1 MNDESELKK
10 HGEDDGEILLD
21 LTQPPPA
28 PRKKR
33 HPVLWMTLFAL
44 LGAAGFAGYIGYM
57 FLTVPPEMP
66 GSERIVLIPSGTS
79 GRKIA
84 AILETESVIRNKHLF
99 MLLARF
105 YRSGKTMKAG
115 EYRFTTAMLPADV
128 LTMLQD
134 GKVYARS
141 ITIPEGYTARQMA
154 DVLAEHKL
162 DKSAFLAFVFDK
174 QNAARFNI
182 AADSL
187 EGYLFPSTYQ
197 MTRETTAEALAQT
210 MVEEFWKVMTPDL
223 RKEIEQQGMTVHEVV
238 TLASIVEEEA
248 QVPEERELIAAVYRN
263 RLRIGMKLDSDPTVI
278 YGIPNFNGNLTRT
291 DLQTD
296 TPYNTYMRKGLPPG
310 PIASPGKA
318 SILAAIRPANVK
330 YLYFVAKNDGS
341 HQFSTNYDDHK
352 RAVRQFQRKRKKTAA
367 N

>member
-1 MNDESELKK
+1 MKNHDDIEK
-10 HGEDDGEILLD
+10 HDDSGEILLD
-21 LTQPPPA
+21 LTQAPPA
-28 PRKKR
+28 PPKKR
-33 HPVLWMTLFAL
+33 RPILWLTVFAL
-44 LGAAGFAGYIGYM
+44 LGAAGFVGYIALM
-57 FLTVPPEMP
+57 FLTVPPETP
-66 GSERIVLIPSGTS
+66 GTERIVLIPSGSS

-84 AILETESVIRNKHLF
+84 ETLEAESVIRNKHLF

-105 YRSGKTMKAG
+105 YRNGKTMKAG
-115 EYRFTTAMLPADV
+115 EYQFTTAMLPTDV

-134 GKVYARS
+134 GNVYARS
-141 ITIPEGYTARQMA
+141 ITIPEGYTVRQMA
-154 DVLAEHKL
+154 DVLAERGF
-162 DKSAFLAFVFDK
+162 DKAAFLAFAFNA

-182 AADSL
+182 SADSL

-197 MTRETTAEALAQT
+197 ITRETTAETLAQM
-210 MVEEFWKVMTPDL
+210 MVEEFWTVMTPDL
-223 RKEIEQQGMTVHEVV
+223 RQEIAQKGMTIHEVV

-248 QVPEERELIAAVYRN
+248 QVPEERELIAAVYSN

-278 YGIPNFNGNLTRT
+278 YGIPNFNGNLTRA

-296 TPYNTYMRKGLPPG
+296 TPYNTYRRKGLPPG

-341 HQFSTNYDDHK
+341 HQFSTNYQDHL
-352 RAVRQFQRKRKKTAA
+352 RAVRQFQRNRRKTTT

>member
-1 MNDESELKK
+1 MNDNNDLEKQID
-10 HGEDDGEILLD
+10 DDGEILLD
-21 LTQPPPA
+21 LTQPLPA
-28 PRKKR
+28 PPKKR
-33 HPVLWMTLFAL
+33 HPLLWLTLLAL
-44 LGAAGFAGYIGYM
+44 LGAAGFIGYVAYM

-66 GSERIVLIPSGTS
+66 GNERIVLIPSGSS

-84 AILETESVIRNKHLF
+84 EMLETESVIRNKHLF
-99 MLLARF
+99 MMLARF
-105 YRSGKTMKAG
+105 YRNGKTMKAG
-115 EYRFTTAMLPADV
+115 EYRFTTAMLPTDV
-128 LTMLQD
+128 LNMLQN
-134 GKVYARS
+134 GKIYARF

-154 DVLAEHKL
+154 DLLAERGF
-162 DKSAFLAFVFDK
+162 DNAAFLAFVFDK

-182 AADSL
+182 TAESL
-187 EGYLFPSTYQ
+187 EGYLFPSTYHI
-197 MTRETTAEALAQT
+197 TRETNAETFAQM
-210 MVEEFWKVMTPDL
+210 MVEEFWKVITPDL
-223 RKEIEQQGMTVHEVV
+223 KQEIAQKGMTVHEIV

-278 YGIPNFNGNLTRT
+278 YGIPNFNGNLTRA

-318 SILAAIRPANVK
+318 SILAALRPANVK

-341 HQFSTNYDDHK
+341 HQFSTNYQDHL
-352 RAVRQFQRKRKKTAA
+352 RAVRQFQRNRRKTTT

>member
-1 MNDESELKK
+1 MNDNDDIEKQGK
-10 HGEDDGEILLD
+10 DDGELLLD
-21 LTQPPPA
+21 LTQPPA
-28 PRKKR
+28 PPKKR
-33 HPVLWMTLFAL
+33 PPFLWLTLLVFF
-44 LGAAGFAGYIGYM
+44 GAVGVAGYIGYM
-57 FLTVPPEMP
+57 FLAVPPETL
-66 GSERIVLIPSGTS
+66 GTERIVLIPSGSS

-84 AILETESVIRNKHLF
+84 EMLEAESVIRNKHLF
-99 MLLARF
+99 MLLSRF

-115 EYRFTTAMLPADV
+115 EYQFTTAMLPTNV
-128 LTMLQD
+128 LKMLQD

-141 ITIPEGYTARQMA
+141 ITIPEGYTARQIA
-154 DVLAEHKL
+154 DALAERSF
-162 DKSAFLAFVFDK
+162 DNAAFLAFVFNK

-182 AADSL
+182 LADSL

-197 MTRETTAEALAQT
+197 ITRETTAETLAQM

-223 RKEIEQQGMTVHEVV
+223 RQEIAQKGMTIHEVV

-296 TPYNTYMRKGLPPG
+296 TPYNTYLRKGLPPG

-352 RAVRQFQRKRKKTAA
+352 RAVRQFQRNRKKTAA

>member
-1 MNDESELKK
+1 MNDHDDIEKQRE
-10 HGEDDGEILLD
+10 EDGEILLD
-21 LTQPPPA
+21 LTQPLPA
-28 PRKKR
+28 PPKKR
-33 HPVLWMTLFAL
+33 HPVLWLTLFVL
-44 LGAAGFAGYIGYM
+44 LGAAGFAGYVGYM
-57 FLTVPPEMP
+57 FLTVPPQTP
-66 GSERIVLIPSGTS
+66 GSERIVLIPSGAS

-84 AILETESVIRNKHLF
+84 EILATESVIRDKTLF

-115 EYRFTTAMLPADV
+115 EYQFTTAMLPTDV

-134 GKVYARS
+134 GKVYARF

-154 DVLAEHKL
+154 DVLAEHQL
-162 DKSAFLAFVFDK
+162 DKAAFLAFVFDK

-182 AADSL
+182 AADTL
-187 EGYLFPSTYQ
+187 EGYLFPSTYHI
-197 MTRETTAEALAQT
+197 TRETTAEALAQM

-223 RKEIEQQGMTVHEVV
+223 RQEIAQQGMTVHEIV

-248 QVPEERELIAAVYRN
+248 RLPEERELIAAVYRN

-341 HQFSTNYDDHK
+341 HQFSTNYQDHL
-352 RAVRQFQRKRKKTAA
+352 RAVQQYQRNRKKAAA